1 MNIDEKMQAL
11 SSIFESWDKA
21 TTPETRLDQ
30 TDWDSMAMMGLVAL
44 LKSRFNKQ
52 IRVADLK
59 QMITIN
65 DLLQLLP

>member
-1 MNIDEKMQAL
+1 MNIDEKMQAI
-11 SSIFESWDKA
+11 STIFESWDPA
-21 TTPETRLDQ
+21 TTPAKQLDQ

-59 QMITIN
+59 QMTTIN

>member
-1 MNIDEKMQAL
+1 MNNDEKMQAI
-11 SSIFESWDKA
+11 SSIFESWDA
-21 TTPETRLDQ
+21 AATPETRLDQ
-30 TDWDSMAMMGLVAL
+30 LSWDSMAMMGLVAL

-59 QMITIN
+59 QMTTIN